1 VTRYLVRFDPN
12 ATKQMRAIRDNRLRL
27 PLERAIFALAEDQR
41 PSGCRKLVGSV
52 DEWRI
57 RVGDW
62 RVIYRIDDG
71 VLVVIVVTVAARSG
85 VYG

>member
-27 PLERAIFALAEDQR
+27 PLERAIFALAEDPR